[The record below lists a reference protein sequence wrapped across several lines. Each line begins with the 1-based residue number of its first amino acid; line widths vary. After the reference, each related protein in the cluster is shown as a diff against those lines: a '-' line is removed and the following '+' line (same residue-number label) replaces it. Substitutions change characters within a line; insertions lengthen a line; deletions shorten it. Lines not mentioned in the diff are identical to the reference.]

1 VRILHIFRADVCFGA
16 AKNSVTHNGD
26 TDMNAKLLLPVIAAA
41 LFPLG
46 AYAHDCSGGADG
58 GMDATG
64 NQCNAEIVA
73 SAASSEPQTWTSTRV
88 MKIEAK
94 KAATKDRIATRN
106 ASVHTRIKRS

>member
-1 VRILHIFRADVCFGA
+1 
-16 AKNSVTHNGD
+16 
-26 TDMNAKLLLPVIAAA
+26 MNAKLLLPVIAAA

-73 SAASSEPQTWTSTRV
+73 SAASSERPAWTSTRV
-88 MKIEAK
+88 PNTEVK
-94 KAATKDRIATRN
+94 KAVTKERIATRN
-106 ASVHTRIKRS
+106 ASARTRIKQS

>member
-1 VRILHIFRADVCFGA
+1 
-16 AKNSVTHNGD
+16 
-26 TDMNAKLLLPVIAAA
+26 MNAKLLLPIIAAA

-73 SAASSEPQTWTSTRV
+73 SAASSERPTGTSIRV
-88 MKIEAK
+88 TKIEAK
-94 KAATKDRIATRN
+94 KAATKDRIATPN
-106 ASVHTRIKRS
+106 ASVRTRVKQS